1 MGQFTSMRQGK
12 FRPTFG
18 QYNWQ
23 SNENSDSAEHFF
35 KILKKHIF
43 EVYFLVNFAFL

>member
-1 MGQFTSMRQGK
+1 MGQFISMRQGK

-23 SNENSDSAEHFF
+23 SNENSDSEEQLFLNFEKAHF
-35 KILKKHIF
+35 
-43 EVYFLVNFAFL
+43 